1 MPSRHPFRRP
11 STSPLAAA
19 AIFPAVFAVAIL
31 VGLSP
36 MAVALASPTLIGISA
51 VAAEA
56 VGQTSVVD
64 WSPVVAE
71 AQRWMTAIATA
82 LVTAIAGLVLAKL
95 NPVLAR
101 IGLSQELKIDA
112 QHRAALDRACA
123 NAAARIFARLDT
135 ALAARMKV
143 DVGSPWLAQEVQSIV
158 DHVPDAVS
166 YFGLSPDRVSGKIL
180 AEFGRLQAS
189 AAGGLDAPAPTASA
203 KS

>member
-1 MPSRHPFRRP
+1 MPFSRYCAQSFRP
-11 STSPLAAA
+11 GAYA
-19 AIFPAVFAVAIL
+19 FAL
-31 VGLSP
+31 
-36 MAVALASPTLIGISA
+36 AVALALLIAPSLVPLASAADTIGPT
-51 VAAEA
+51 
-56 VGQTSVVD
+56 TTVD
-64 WSPVVAE
+64 FWSPLRAE
-71 AQRWMTAIATA
+71 AQQWMTALATT
-82 LVTAIAGLVLAKL
+82 LVTALLGLLLARV